1 MSEPE
6 TIKTDEEI
14 VELGNKLARKLYLRL
29 GYMVSED
36 YKMCVATHPDEEM
49 CWEMACIA
57 FEMLD
62 GTDLREAWAVVADG
76 EMEDE

>member
-36 YKMCVATHPDEEM
+36 YKMCV
-49 CWEMACIA
+49 
-57 FEMLD
+57 
-62 GTDLREAWAVVADG
+62 
-76 EMEDE
+76 